1 MWISYRFARP
11 HMERR
16 FGKHSAP
23 SSLRGRGVGLIW
35 TVMPLV
41 SNHPTSNLRAL
52 VARLG
57 GKWSGNTAMCH
68 CPSHADRTPSLAI
81 RQGDRGILVTCHAGC
96 DPTVVLRALRKI
108 ANLPSIGPAEEED
121 RQARPLSAYLAIWK
135 SGREIEGTLA
145 ERYVRDVR
153 NIWVPL
159 EDLRFHPRCPKGQ
172 GTLVQFEPAL
182 LVAMRKAGEIAAIQ
196 RIFLNPTS
204 ANYTEK
210 LVLGR
215 AIGATWTNGPQ
226 GKTIGLCEGFET
238 AAAYT
243 SLTGIQAWASMG
255 AKRFPQVEIPTSVER
270 VILLADN
277 DPEGRRAEAKA
288 RVAMARSGLNIE
300 TEWPPGRMNDWA
312 QLLKR

>member
-1 MWISYRFARP
+1 
-11 HMERR
+11 
-16 FGKHSAP
+16 
-23 SSLRGRGVGLIW
+23 
-35 TVMPLV
+35 MPLV
-41 SNHPTSNLRAL
+41 SNHPTSGLLAL

-57 GKWSGNTAMCH
+57 GKWSGNTAMCR

-96 DPTVVLRALRKI
+96 DATDVLRALRRI
-108 ANLPSIGPAEEED
+108 ADLPIIGPAELSG
-121 RQARPLSAYLAIWK
+121 RQARQPLAHLDIWQA
-135 SGREIEGTLA
+135 GRPIEGTLA
-145 ERYVRDVR
+145 ECYVRKIR
-153 NIWVPL
+153 NIWAPL
-159 EDLRFHPRCPKGQ
+159 DDLRYHPRCPRGQ
-172 GTLVQFEPAL
+172 GRLVQFEPAL

-196 RIFLNPTS
+196 RIFLDPSS
-204 ANYTEK
+204 AGYTDK

-215 AIGATWTNGPQ
+215 AVGAAWTNGPP

-243 SLTGIQAWASMG
+243 SLTGIQAWSSMG
-255 AKRFPQVEIPTSVER
+255 AKRFHQVELPPSVER

-288 RVAMARSGLNIE
+288 RDALVRPGLAID
-300 TEWPPGRMNDWA
+300 TEWPSGRMNDWA